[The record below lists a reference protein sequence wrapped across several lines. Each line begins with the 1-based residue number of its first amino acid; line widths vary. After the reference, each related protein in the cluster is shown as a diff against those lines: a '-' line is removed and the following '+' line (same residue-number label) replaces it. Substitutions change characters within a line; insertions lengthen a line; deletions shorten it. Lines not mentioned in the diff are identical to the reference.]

1 MKEFRVK
8 IEVKLKPVVLDPQ
21 GKTVLQALK
30 NLGYDEVGDA
40 RIGKLIELTVND
52 GSTEKVKER
61 VDEMCK
67 KLLSNPVIENFE
79 VNIEEQNA

>member
-1 MKEFRVK
+1 MKEFKVK

-21 GKTVLQALK
+21 GKTVLQALN

-40 RIGKLIELTVND
+40 RIGKLIELRVSD
-52 GSTEKVKER
+52 GSAEKVKER

-79 VNIEEQNA
+79 INIEEQNA